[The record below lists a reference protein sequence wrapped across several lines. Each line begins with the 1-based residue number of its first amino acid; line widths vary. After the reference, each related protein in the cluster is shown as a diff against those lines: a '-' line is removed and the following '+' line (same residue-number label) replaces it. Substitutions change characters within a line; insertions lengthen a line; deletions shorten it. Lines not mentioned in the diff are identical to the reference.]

1 MTTHRF
7 QLFTL
12 LGFPV
17 RTDLVWVVLSL
28 AVAFSFASWVFPSHH
43 PGLPPATAW
52 AMGLL
57 VAVGLSASVLVHK
70 LAHALLARYYGREPR
85 EIGLYVIGNSFETTF
100 DVGSPEAE
108 LAGAAAGPAASLF
121 LAGALGLA
129 WMWGAASGWPIGATG
144 PLAYLTAANFALG
157 LVNLI
162 PAFPLDGGRALVAV
176 LWFFK
181 RDLVAATEAATTLGS
196 LGGTAVLVLGIV
208 VQLSG
213 SLSLGLAMFLGG
225 LLLRTA
231 AQMSY
236 RQVLLVRTLAG
247 QPVSRFMKTDPV
259 AVPRAISVAQL
270 VEDYIYRH
278 QHPLFPVVDG
288 ERLVGYVTPQ
298 HVQQLPREEWERQTV
313 GSIAERQSGDNTV
326 APEAD
331 ALDALTR
338 MNHGRTGLLMVAE
351 GERLVGVVQIKELLQ
366 FFSLKMSL
374 EGGARGQSGRA

>member
-1 MTTHRF
+1 MNTHRF
-7 QLFTL
+7 PLFTL
-12 LGFPV
+12 LGFTV
-17 RTDLVWVVLSL
+17 AADLAWVVLSF
-28 AVAFSFASWVFPSHH
+28 AVAFSFAGWVFPNHYPDLS
-43 PGLPPATAW
+43 PAAAW
-52 AMGLL
+52 AMGGL
-57 VAVGLSASVLVHK
+57 VALGLAASVLVHK
-70 LAHALLARYYGREPR
+70 LAHALMARYYGREQR
-85 EIGLYVIGNSFETTF
+85 GIGLFVVGDSFETAF
-100 DVGSPEAE
+100 DLGSPEAE
-108 LAGAAAGPAASLF
+108 LATAAAGPAASLF
-121 LAGALGLA
+121 LSGGLGLT
-129 WMWGAASGWPIGATG
+129 WIWGASSGWPAAVTG
-144 PLAYLTAANFALG
+144 PLAYLTAANLALG
-157 LVNLI
+157 LVNLV

-181 RDLVAATEAATTLGS
+181 RDLVSATEAATTLGS
-196 LGGTAVLVLGIV
+196 LAGTAVLVLGIV

-213 SLSLGLAMFLGG
+213 SFSLGLALFLGG

-270 VEDYIYRH
+270 VEDFIYRH

-298 HVQQLPREEWERQTV
+298 HVKALPREEWERQTV
-313 GSIAERQSGDNTV
+313 GSIATRPSGDNTV
-326 APEAD
+326 APDAD

-338 MNHGRTGLLMVAE
+338 MSHGRTGLLMVAD
-351 GERLVGVVQIKELLQ
+351 GERLVGVVQVKELLQ

-374 EGGARGQSGRA
+374 EGARGAGG